1 MGMQLARVGMGL
13 LQPPPPYLKVHFHQL
28 IFFHKVV
35 EPSCLQPGL
44 CCFHSLLK
52 VNEDPQTLF
61 GAVQGL
67 SQSPV
72 MVTGKKPLQRN
83 HQPPPAINQLQSYH
97 NTSPLAIPSSPPTGA
112 KG

>member
-52 VNEDPQTLF
+52 VNEDP
-61 GAVQGL
+61 
-67 SQSPV
+67 
-72 MVTGKKPLQRN
+72 
-83 HQPPPAINQLQSYH
+83 
-97 NTSPLAIPSSPPTGA
+97 
-112 KG
+112 